1 LSTADDHPA
10 ARIALEIGAFL
21 RPDIPLRQLTTPGVP
36 AFRPNQYAEEP
47 MPTKA
52 EARDAVV
59 WYLAGF
65 TGLSPTSIKD
75 TWDLKGPP
83 LRLDDNKLAYLAM
96 SLRGYVK
103 NHRDGATVS
112 VGELRKAAL
121 TVAGLADLIHGKVK

>member
-1 LSTADDHPA
+1 
-10 ARIALEIGAFL
+10 
-21 RPDIPLRQLTTPGVP
+21 
-36 AFRPNQYAEEP
+36 

-52 EARDAVV
+52 EVRDAVV

-65 TGLSPTSIKD
+65 TGVSPTSMKD
-75 TWDLKGPP
+75 TWELKGPP

-103 NHRDGATVS
+103 NHSNSATVS
-112 VGELRKAAL
+112 VSELRKAGL